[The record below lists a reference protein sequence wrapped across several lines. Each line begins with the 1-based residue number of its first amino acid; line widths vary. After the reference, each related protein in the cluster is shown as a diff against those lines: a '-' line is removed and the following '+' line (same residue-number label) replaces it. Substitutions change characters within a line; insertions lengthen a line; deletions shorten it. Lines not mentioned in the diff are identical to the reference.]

1 MVTLVYFTYI
11 DPLIFDKKV
20 IQVDSK
26 GGVYLKANVQ
36 ELKEGEWE
44 GLVGIRQELDDHDK
58 RTRNIVWTTDVKA
71 CRTDDLSHAYLFEAP
86 DENIKGLISDALK
99 TSYGIKILS

>member
-1 MVTLVYFTYI
+1 MVLLVHFTYI
-11 DPLIFDKKV
+11 DPVIFDKKV

-26 GGVYLKANVQ
+26 GGVYLRGKVR

-44 GLVGIRQELDDHDK
+44 GLVGIRNELEDQDN

-71 CRTDDLSHAYLFEAP
+71 VVGGVGGLPLTFEAP
-86 DENIKGLISDALK
+86 DENIKGLIADALK